1 MPRRPRPTPQPGLLG
16 VQQRNFPLPPH
27 RTSNTIEGGGWF
39 AAASAPGKTPQIKKP
54 VAAST
59 YPEAAVRST
68 GSPGT
73 WCRRAAGPRPPENPG
88 LPLGLAKGAQHAVIP
103 GRSRCSGR
111 PKFSS
116 IQGERKLP
124 GPSAATAAGDSAPG
138 GRLARGRE
146 AVPLLGV
153 QVRPNLE
160 GRARFETRAESAGAS
175 PAPLPSP
182 APALGDFLAP
192 RVRAHPYPDLGTG
205 RGPPGVHVRVFPGA
219 ARTRR
224 VKAGEVR
231 RGFPKSK
238 GVSTGSN
245 PRG

>member
-1 MPRRPRPTPQPGLLG
+1 MRASAAPPAPHSPAGVAEGPATKLPAPTPTAPATQFGA
-16 VQQRNFPLPPH
+16 RA
-27 RTSNTIEGGGWF
+27 GGGGVV
-39 AAASAPGKTPQIKKP
+39 AAAGIPGKTPRMRKP
-54 VAAST
+54 AAAST

-88 LPLGLAKGAQHAVIP
+88 LPLGLAKGAQHAAIP
-103 GRSRCSGR
+103 GRLRCSGR

-160 GRARFETRAESAGAS
+160 GRARFQTRAESAGAS

-192 RVRAHPYPDLGTG
+192 G
-205 RGPPGVHVRVFPGA
+205 
-219 ARTRR
+219 
-224 VKAGEVR
+224 
-231 RGFPKSK
+231 
-238 GVSTGSN
+238 
-245 PRG
+245 

>member
-1 MPRRPRPTPQPGLLG
+1 MP
-16 VQQRNFPLPPH
+16 
-27 RTSNTIEGGGWF
+27 
-39 AAASAPGKTPQIKKP
+39 A
-54 VAAST
+54 
-59 YPEAAVRST
+59 RSW
-68 GSPGT
+68 SP
-73 WCRRAAGPRPPENPG
+73 PPENPG

-175 PAPLPSP
+175 PAPLPSL

-192 RVRAHPYPDLGTG
+192 G
-205 RGPPGVHVRVFPGA
+205 
-219 ARTRR
+219 
-224 VKAGEVR
+224 
-231 RGFPKSK
+231 
-238 GVSTGSN
+238 
-245 PRG
+245 

>member
-1 MPRRPRPTPQPGLLG
+1 MPRRPRPTPQPGLLR
-16 VQQRNFPLPPH
+16 VEQRNFPLPPPPH
-27 RTSNTIEGGGWF
+27 QQRNLGPGRGEVV
-39 AAASAPGKTPQIKKP
+39 AAASTSGRSPRMRKP
-54 VAAST
+54 AAAST
-59 YPEAAVRST
+59 YPETAVRST

-88 LPLGLAKGAQHAVIP
+88 LPLGLAKGAQHAAIP
-103 GRSRCSGR
+103 GRPRCSGR

-116 IQGERKLP
+116 IQGERKVP

-175 PAPLPSP
+175 PAPLPAP

-192 RVRAHPYPDLGTG
+192 G
-205 RGPPGVHVRVFPGA
+205 
-219 ARTRR
+219 
-224 VKAGEVR
+224 
-231 RGFPKSK
+231 
-238 GVSTGSN
+238 
-245 PRG
+245 